1 MDAKHVQKVRT
12 MELTAE
18 TRLARAMDAIPGA
31 LDYVVGLNPHDFG
44 RLHNPILRKYM
55 APRITLGRIAAMVK
69 MPEERLLHD
78 LAALAGE
85 TVQVGTPAAPAPRPQ
100 SPAAPPPWLRA
111 AEAEG
116 LHQVDVL
123 RIDDAA
129 GDPLPPINMAIKRL
143 APGATLVIRHR
154 WEPQPLYDVWS
165 KMGLEWFARQESDDA
180 WQIFVHRPPNV
191 LALGAEVTPTVDL
204 RYLPADERA
213 PRLIAMF
220 EQLRPDE
227 ALGVLA
233 EPSGWLDGVRA
244 AFEQA
249 HLDDADWQPAPPSAR
264 FDIRVVRLDR

>member
-1 MDAKHVQKVRT
+1 

-18 TRLARAMDAIPGA
+18 TRLAKALDAIPGA

-55 APRITLGRIAAMVK
+55 APRITLGRIAAMVN

-78 LAALAGE
+78 LAALGDE
-85 TVQVGTPAAPAPRPQ
+85 TIQVATPAAPVSRPR
-100 SPAAPPPWLRA
+100 SPASPPSWLQA

-116 LHQVDVL
+116 LHHVDVL
-123 RIDDAA
+123 RIDAAA

-143 APGATLVIRHR
+143 AQGATLVIHHR
-154 WEPQPLYDVWS
+154 WEPQPLYDVWA
-165 KMGLEWFARQESDDA
+165 KMGLEWFARQESDDT

-191 LALGAEVTPTVDL
+191 LATGAEVSPTVDL
-204 RYLPADERA
+204 RHLPDGERT

-220 EQLRPDE
+220 EQLRPGE

-233 EPSGWLDGVRA
+233 EPSAWLDAVRT

-249 HLDDADWQPAPPSAR
+249 HDDEADWQPATPSDR
-264 FDIRVVRLDR
+264 FDIRIVKLAR